1 MIKRIISLIL
11 VLALSMSMF
20 MLVGCGVENNKRT
33 TKDGIVYYLSDESGE
48 LGAYILDLP
57 DKEEVVIP
65 EYVDGYKVLKLGY
78 YEKGY
83 MYTKVHTVSE
93 SKIKKL
99 TIQHDV
105 VPYSVDFNSL
115 ETIIYI
121 DIVYCFITRGIKTL
135 KLSSKHTYSYNQNSC
150 VNIEIQKGNQNYDLS
165 NLLIKCFEIDRNVK
179 VIEAGV
185 FDGLEGV
192 TIRTSY
198 ESKPDGW
205 EDGWNGNCQVE
216 WGVNLD

>member
-65 EYVDGYKVLKLGY
+65 EYVDGYKVLQIGY
-78 YEKGY
+78 YEKGFFY
-83 MYTKVHTVSE
+83 SKYHRVDKP
-93 SKIKKL
+93 KIKKL
-99 TIQHDV
+99 TLLHNVKAVWSEFLNLEVMVFMDILYYVKALNKKQ
-105 VPYSVDFNSL
+105 VDK
-115 ETIIYI
+115 
-121 DIVYCFITRGIKTL
+121 ITMSI
-135 KLSSKHTYSYNQNSC
+135 HSYNRDAD
-150 VNIEIQKGNQNYDLS
+150 IELKKS
-165 NLLIKCFEIDRNVK
+165 DREFDVDYTIEYFYINEKVK

-185 FDGLEGV
+185 FDGLEG
-192 TIRTSY
+192 TIIRTSY
-198 ESKPDGW
+198 ESKPEGW

>member
-1 MIKRIISLIL
+1 MYT
-11 VLALSMSMF
+11 
-20 MLVGCGVENNKRT
+20 E
-33 TKDGIVYYLSDESGE
+33 
-48 LGAYILDLP
+48 
-57 DKEEVVIP
+57 
-65 EYVDGYKVLKLGY
+65 Y
-78 YEKGY
+78 YETY
-83 MYTKVHTVSE
+83 PTYTYS
-93 SKIKKL
+93 SG
-99 TIQHDV
+99 DV
-105 VPYSVDFNSL
+105 PSNM
-115 ETIIYI
+115 T
-121 DIVYCFITRGIKTL
+121 
-135 KLSSKHTYSYNQNSC
+135 TYSYNQNSC